1 MRLTRQSVDA
11 LALPSG
17 KPYQIVWDDTL
28 TGFGVR
34 VNPTNK
40 QWVVQY
46 RTGGKSR
53 RETIGRVGT
62 LSIEQARELA
72 RASLA
77 RAQLGHDPQAQKA
90 EARARAKVTFLAVA
104 ERYLKHAQARL
115 KARSY
120 EEVERHLRK
129 HWAPLADLPVDRV
142 DRALISSRLDE
153 LVTSSG
159 PTAANRARAAL
170 SALFSWAMATGLVL
184 ANPVVG
190 TLRPAEEASR
200 DRVLTDAEL
209 SAIWLACREDDHG
222 RIVRLLMLT
231 GQRRDEVADMQW
243 SELNL
248 EQGLWTI
255 PASRTKNGRLHEVPL
270 SAAAI
275 DILRSVPRREGREY
289 VFGEGAGGFS
299 GWSKSKERLDQRIG
313 RSGVKVGSWRLH
325 DLRRTAATRLAEMGI
340 LPHVIEALLNHV
352 SGHKA
357 GVAGVY
363 NRATYREE
371 KQSSL
376 VAWAEHITSLVRR
389 NRENQI

>member
-46 RTGGKSR
+46 RAGGKSR

-62 LSIEQARELA
+62 LSIEQAREHA
-72 RASLA
+72 RTSLA
-77 RAQLGHDPQAQKA
+77 KAQLGHDPQAQKA
-90 EARARAKVTFLAVA
+90 EARARAKVTFLAVV

-222 RIVRLLMLT
+222 RIARLLMLT

-270 SAAAI
+270 SAAAV
-275 DILRSVPRREGREY
+275 DVLRSVPRREGREY

-299 GWSKSKERLDQRIG
+299 GWSKSKERMDGRIAA
-313 RSGVKVGSWRLH
+313 S
-325 DLRRTAATRLAEMGI
+325 RRPG
-340 LPHVIEALLNHV
+340 
-352 SGHKA
+352 
-357 GVAGVY
+357 
-363 NRATYREE
+363 
-371 KQSSL
+371 
-376 VAWAEHITSLVRR
+376 WAMAPARPAPYPGYAPG
-389 NRENQI
+389 